1 MRQRWLQKMRKKL
14 VAKSTKFQNTA
25 STDSHGIEKGKRRGG
40 GFRPSF
46 FLDSKTIW
54 AADKQAKLFLDL
66 VKIHL
71 DILLLS

>member
-25 STDSHGIEKGKRRGG
+25 STDSHGIEKGGG

-54 AADKQAKLFLDL
+54 AADKQAKLFLNL

-71 DILLLS
+71 DILSLS